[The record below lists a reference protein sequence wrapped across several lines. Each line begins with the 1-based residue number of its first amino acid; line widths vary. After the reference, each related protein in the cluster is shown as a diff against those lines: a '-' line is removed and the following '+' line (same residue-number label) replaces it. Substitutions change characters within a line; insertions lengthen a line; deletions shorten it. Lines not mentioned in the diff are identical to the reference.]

1 MAEVPRIEWIRA
13 LASPYLRGYRARAA
27 SHGNLHGWWL
37 EAPRSSRQ
45 ARWGFFLGYLVAE
58 EEFAYLAPQPPEC
71 LVFAYVAPVGQPLH
85 CRLVKTPGS
94 LLRKTFEYIRWLTH
108 RPPRFVF
115 HDDQLAVMTRH
126 LSMREWP
133 REKYE
138 HLSRN
143 FFIETCCWLVRSGLV
158 RRLLEESASAGESR
172 PSSRASG
179 KSVARRVKS
188 FHAAANR

>member
-1 MAEVPRIEWIRA
+1 MPRIEWIRA
-13 LASPYLRGYRARAA
+13 LAAPYLRGYRARAA
-27 SHGNLHGWWL
+27 RHGSLRGWWM
-37 EAPRSSRQ
+37 EPPGSGRP

-71 LVFAYVAPVGQPLH
+71 LMFAYVAPVGKPLH
-85 CRLVKTPGS
+85 GRLVRKPGS
-94 LLRKTFEYIRWLTH
+94 LLSKTFEYIRWLTH

-115 HDDQLAVMTRH
+115 HHDQFAALTRH

-158 RRLLEESASAGESR
+158 RRFLEESASARKPRPHSSVRR
-172 PSSRASG
+172 PSWRA
-179 KSVARRVKS
+179 KSS
-188 FHAAANR
+188 HAAAGQ